1 MKRFRLWLM
10 IGIATLSTLCVFF
23 VHGHNRPLVS
33 RLTINDLCFSP
44 RSVPDPITG
53 DLTIPN
59 SIAQLD
65 GHFVEISGDCW
76 NPLWNGN
83 EFDLTDFSR
92 HPSFN
97 PFPPK
102 AEEFVHV
109 KMKAGTSYS
118 YTSNAVLVGGTI
130 HVKVEKNGD
139 GQITSVYRLDADWAT
154 EIPPKP

>member
-1 MKRFRLWLM
+1 MKCFRLWLM
-10 IGIATLSTLCVFF
+10 TGIATLSTLCVFF
-23 VHGHNRPLVS
+23 VHDHNRLLVS
-33 RLTINDLCFSP
+33 KLTINDLCFSP
-44 RSVPDPITG
+44 RSVPDPVIG

-59 SIAQLD
+59 SIARLD

-76 NPLWNGN
+76 ATGPD
-83 EFDLTDFSR
+83 EFTLTDFSR

-118 YTSNAVLVGGTI
+118 YTPNMMLVGAMI

-154 EIPPKP
+154 EITPKS